1 MRMNQILARFTRQN
15 WLSLSFNSSMKI
27 IVAIIISL
35 FIFTDLYAQEL
46 SENVIVSS
54 LSESLPTSKGKL
66 EEFLWNNFANKPSEQ
81 LFSAV
86 TTENWEQ
93 KYDIY
98 SKSLVT
104 KAKNLK
110 YDHEF
115 LSDCLATVKKHSKKK
130 IAYLP
135 VGAYFATINNKPVC
149 IIVVKWEYPGT
160 YKAENGKIEYF
171 FLGHIRMFV
180 YNKNIELVG
189 YNTCM

>member
-1 MRMNQILARFTRQN
+1 
-15 WLSLSFNSSMKI
+15 MKTI
-27 IVAIIISL
+27 IVIIISL
-35 FIFTDLYAQEL
+35 FIFSDLHAQEL

-54 LSESLPTSKGKL
+54 LSEPLPSSKSKL
-66 EEFLWNNFANKPSEQ
+66 EEFLWNNFANKPSEE
-81 LFSAV
+81 LFSGV

-93 KYDIY
+93 KYDTY

-110 YDHEF
+110 HGHEF
-115 LSDCLATVKKHSKKK
+115 LSDCLAAVKKHSEKKYGRRRRG

-135 VGAYFATINNKPVC
+135 VGAYFAMINKKPIC

-160 YKAENGKIEYF
+160 YKAENGKIKYF
-171 FLGHIRMFV
+171 SLGHIRMFA

-189 YNTCM
+189 YNTCK